1 MRKLFF
7 SVAFAMLMSV
17 TVHAQAVDS
26 MFVNM
31 PDSLFPYL
39 SSAQR
44 VELVNLKRVDT
55 STSAV
60 LRSALDCEVALQ
72 YADAERM
79 TLALDSTAIV
89 ELAMQKVNDRNVC
102 CLLRT
107 VPTPEPSTSAVL
119 YDEEWKQIKRLTL
132 DTVSFTT
139 RPDTMSIAQYDELCK
154 LIEFPLVEAH
164 FEDASTIDLRLNV
177 PLVSKDERE
186 KLAAIIVQRK
196 MKWNGQE
203 YVCE

>member
-7 SVAFAMLMSV
+7 SVAFAMLMPMAG
-17 TVHAQAVDS
+17 HAQGVDS
-26 MFVNM
+26 LFVNM

-55 STSAV
+55 STPAV
-60 LRSALDCEVALQ
+60 LRSTLNCEVALQ

-79 TLALDSTAIV
+79 TLALDSTVII
-89 ELAMQKVNDRNVC
+89 ELAMQKVNGRNKC

-107 VPTPEPSTSAVL
+107 VPTPEPNTSAAL
-119 YDEEWKQIKRLTL
+119 YDEEWKQIKQLNL
-132 DTVSFTT
+132 DTVSLTK
-139 RPDTMSIAQYDELCK
+139 RPDTMSVKRYDELCK

-164 FEDASTIDLRLNV
+164 FEDASTIKLRLNV

-196 MKWNGQE
+196 MKWNGHE
-203 YVCE
+203 YIDE